1 MQLSKS
7 GSAVVPIRAGCE
19 GENPLSLTI
28 QTGGP
33 ERDRTADL
41 LLAKQALSQLSY
53 WPLGKAKS
61 GSLSKSDALPSP
73 AEKVV
78 GRTGIAPVTPA
89 LSARCST
96 N

>member
-53 WPLGKAKS
+53 RPKPWELPVKRFR
-61 GSLSKSDALPSP
+61 SKSEMGWW
-73 AEKVV
+73 AEQE
-78 GRTGIAPVTPA
+78 
-89 LSARCST
+89 LHL
-96 N
+96 